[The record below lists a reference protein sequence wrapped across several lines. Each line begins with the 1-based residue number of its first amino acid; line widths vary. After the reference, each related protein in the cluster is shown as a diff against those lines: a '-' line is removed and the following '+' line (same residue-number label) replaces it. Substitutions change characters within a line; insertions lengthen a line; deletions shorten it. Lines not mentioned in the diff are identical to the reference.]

1 MHHRPA
7 GGPPAQVRR
16 YDATVEVMASAPAI
30 VRADDPVVAR
40 LYERAGAA
48 RWGVPLETFAA
59 ALDRSAR
66 HALGGEAP
74 DRAATARYLES
85 LHLEDLALA
94 CACRDGCPAAWDH
107 FMTEVRPELYR
118 AARAIAGDAGREL
131 ADALAADL
139 YGTDT
144 AGGERRSLFDYFHG
158 RSRLTTWLRA
168 LLARRQVDRMRAE
181 KRLVPLD
188 EAPEP
193 AARERPAA
201 TRQGGTGTGS
211 GRAAPAASPADLD
224 PDRPR
229 LVAIFEDALARAVA
243 ALPSSDRL
251 ALAAYYVHGLTL
263 AELAR
268 LRGEHESSV
277 SRRLA
282 RIRRDLRRR
291 VEEELRTAHRL
302 NEGDLRQCY
311 EDAGRLGSLDAAR
324 LLADR

>member
-1 MHHRPA
+1 
-7 GGPPAQVRR
+7 
-16 YDATVEVMASAPAI
+16 MASASAI

-48 RWGVPLETFAA
+48 AWGVSLDTFAR
-59 ALDRSAR
+59 ALDGSAR
-66 HALGGEAP
+66 HGLGGEAP
-74 DRAATARYLES
+74 DRTALTRYLES
-85 LHLEDLALA
+85 LHVEDLALA
-94 CACRDGCPAAWDH
+94 CACRDGRPDAWDH
-107 FMTEVRPELYR
+107 FMKQVRPELYR
-118 AARAIAGDAGREL
+118 AARAIAGDAAREL
-131 ADALAADL
+131 ADGLAADL
-139 YGTDT
+139 YGTDM
-144 AGGERRSLFDYFHG
+144 ANGKRRSLFDYFHG

-168 LLARRQVDRMRAE
+168 LLARRHIDRMRAE
-181 KRLVPLD
+181 KRLVPLE

-193 AARERPAA
+193 AVRDVPAA
-201 TRQGGTGTGS
+201 ARRGSAGGGS
-211 GRAAPAASPADLD
+211 GQGAPAAAPADLD
-224 PDRPR
+224 PDRPS

-243 ALPSSDRL
+243 ALPPSDRL

-282 RIRRDLRRR
+282 RLRRDLRSR

-302 NEGDLRQCY
+302 NDGDLRQCY

>member
-1 MHHRPA
+1 M
-7 GGPPAQVRR
+7 
-16 YDATVEVMASAPAI
+16 APAPAL
-30 VRADDPVVAR
+30 VHADDPVVAR
-40 LYERAGAA
+40 LYERAGAD
-48 RWGVPLETFAA
+48 RWGVPIETFAA

-66 HALGGEAP
+66 HALGAAVP
-74 DRAATARYLES
+74 DPVAVARYLES
-85 LHLEDLALA
+85 LHVGDLALA
-94 CACRDGCPAAWDH
+94 CACRDGYPDAWDH
-107 FMTEVRPELYR
+107 FMAQVRPELYR
-118 AARAIAGDAGREL
+118 AARAMAGDAGREL
-131 ADALAADL
+131 ADGLAADL
-139 YGTDT
+139 YGINM

-168 LLARRQVDRMRAE
+168 LLARRHVDRMRAE
-181 KRLVPLD
+181 KRLVPLG
-188 EAPEP
+188 EAPEAATHGVRSATQHGGARGGP
-193 AARERPAA
+193 GQAARAA
-201 TRQGGTGTGS
+201 
-211 GRAAPAASPADLD
+211 APADLD

-243 ALPSSDRL
+243 ALPPPDRL
-251 ALAAYYVHGLTL
+251 ALAAYYVQGLTL

-282 RIRRDLRRR
+282 RLRRDLRRR